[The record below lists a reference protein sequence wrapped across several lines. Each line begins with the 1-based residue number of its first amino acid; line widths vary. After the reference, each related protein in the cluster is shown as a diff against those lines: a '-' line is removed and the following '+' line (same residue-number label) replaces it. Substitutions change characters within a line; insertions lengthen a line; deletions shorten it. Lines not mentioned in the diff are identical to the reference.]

1 MAPGQAFMFDFDETF
16 ADTLPGRLDT
26 LVATGRH
33 VLGLDLTPAQALEV
47 IRSGSNFESQMAMLA
62 GGQGPIA

>member
-33 VLGLDLTPAQALEV
+33 VLGLDLTPAKALEV